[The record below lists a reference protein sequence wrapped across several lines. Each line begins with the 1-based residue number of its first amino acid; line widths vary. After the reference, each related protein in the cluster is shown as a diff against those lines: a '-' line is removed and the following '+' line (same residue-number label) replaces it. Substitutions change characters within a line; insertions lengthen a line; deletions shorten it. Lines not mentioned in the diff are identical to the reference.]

1 MKGILQIKQLVIG
14 ISMNYYAGIDCINKE
29 NNTVFIKG
37 WFVSNVNKPVTFMP
51 IYNNQKIECK
61 YRRLKRFDI
70 MSAYVDMIDD
80 EQLGFEIEI
89 ESDEEINLKNLDL
102 FVNIDSEKILIVK
115 AGTEAKHLSSRRKK
129 YKIKKLFHAIKFKN
143 MKRFVKYF
151 FKHGFKG
158 IKKAIVKNIN
168 RSSVEFDKWFEKHKA
183 TQKELEAQRNT
194 TFDYQPKFSILV
206 PTYNTPIQF
215 LKDMIE
221 SVTNQTYANVEL
233 CIADGSNGND
243 ELRNVLNEY
252 AKKDSRVRFTFL
264 EENKGIAENTNG
276 ALKIATGDY
285 IGLLDHDDVL
295 APDALYE
302 VVKALQDNRY
312 DIIYT
317 DEDKVDGQLKNH
329 NDPNFKPDFSL
340 DLFRSHNYI
349 THFFVVKKDI
359 MDKVHGFRSE
369 YDGSQDYD
377 LMFRCIENAES
388 IKHIPKILYHWR
400 MHGGSVAGNPKSKMY
415 AYEAGKKAIEDH
427 LKRVG
432 ETATVEHTG
441 MWGMYHTT
449 YNTKNNPLLSIIIA
463 NKDHV
468 KDLNKCI
475 KSIIK
480 RSIYKNFEIIIVEN
494 NSTEA
499 KTFEYYDKIQKQY
512 SQVKVVKYE
521 GIFNYSAINNL
532 GVKNSSGD
540 YILLLNND
548 TELISKNGIGD
559 MLGIC
564 MRKEVGI
571 VGAKLLFADNTVQ
584 HAGIVLGFGGFAG
597 HVFSG
602 IGRNDFGYMVRARIN
617 CNYSAVTAA
626 CLMTKRT
633 VWDEVNGLDESFV
646 VALNDVDFCLRVR
659 EKNYLIVYDAF
670 AEWHH
675 YESKSRGYE
684 DTPEKVERFNGEV
697 KRFQE
702 RWKKVLE
709 QGDPYYNAN
718 FSVDAEPFTL
728 I

>member
-1 MKGILQIKQLVIG
+1 
-14 ISMNYYAGIDCINKE
+14 MNYYAGIDCVNKDK
-29 NNTVFIKG
+29 NMVLIKG

-51 IYNNQKIECK
+51 IFNNKPVEFELK
-61 YRRLKRFDI
+61 KVKRLDV
-70 MSAYVDMIDD
+70 MGAYVDMTDN
-80 EQLGFEIEI
+80 EQIGFEITITGE
-89 ESDEEINLKNLDL
+89 KNPELSELDL
-102 FVNIDSEKILIVK
+102 YAEIDNEKILILK
-115 AGTEAKHLSSRRKK
+115 NGQENSELSSRRKK
-129 YKIKKLFHAIKFKN
+129 YKIKKLLHAITFNN

-158 IKKAIVKNIN
+158 IRKAINKNLN
-168 RSSVEFDKWFEKHKA
+168 RSSVEYARWFEKHKA
-183 TQKELEAQRNT
+183 TEKELEEQRNT
-194 TFDYQPKFSILV
+194 IFEYQPKFSILV

-221 SVTNQTYANVEL
+221 SVTNQSYSNVEL

-243 ELRNVLNEY
+243 ELRSLLAQYSKE
-252 AKKDSRVRFTFL
+252 DPRVRYTIL

-285 IGLLDHDDVL
+285 VGLLDHDDVL
-295 APDALYE
+295 APNALFE
-302 VVKALQDNRY
+302 VVKALQDKKY
-312 DIIYT
+312 DILYT
-317 DEDKVDGQLKNH
+317 DEDKVDGELKNH
-329 NDPNFKPDFSL
+329 NDPNFKPDFSM

-349 THFFVVKKDI
+349 THFFVVKKEI
-359 MDKVHGFRSE
+359 IDKIHGFRSE

-388 IKHIPKILYHWR
+388 IKHIPKILYYWR

-449 YNTKNNPLLSIIIA
+449 YSTKNDPLLSIVIA
-463 NKDHV
+463 NKDHI

-480 RSIYKNFEIIIVEN
+480 RSNYKNFEIIIVEN
-494 NSTEA
+494 NSTDA
-499 KTFEYYDKIQKQY
+499 KTFAYYEKIQNKY
-512 SQVKVVKYE
+512 SQIKVVKYE

-532 GVKNSSGD
+532 GVQNSKGE

-548 TELISKNGIGD
+548 TELISKNGIAD

-602 IGRNDFGYMVRARIN
+602 IGRKDYGYMVRARIN

-626 CLMTKRT
+626 CLMTKRS
-633 VWDEVNGLDESFV
+633 VWDEVNGLDEAFV

-659 EKNYLIVYDAF
+659 EKNYLVVYDAF

-697 KRFQE
+697 KRFQD
-702 RWKKVLE
+702 RWKQILK
-709 QGDPYYNAN
+709 QGDPYYNDN

-728 I
+728 K